1 VRRVWPLAI
10 VAATT
15 GCPSSV
21 GIDPCGAEGIPGTL
35 CHIAGN
41 GEEGFNGDG
50 LAAPE
55 TALYLPSQMR
65 RGPDGL
71 LYIMDFSNQRL
82 RRIEA
87 NGTVTTI
94 AGDGFHAGAIDNVPA
109 LESPLENPIDFDFL
123 PDGRIV
129 FVSYHDPRVLM
140 IDADGM
146 LHVVAGAVDAG
157 ERGDEGDGGPPL
169 FARFI
174 ELHGI
179 LVGPDGTIYLADTG
193 ANRIR
198 VIRGGLDGTV
208 ETIAG
213 IGGTGGYTGDGGPA
227 LAATLHDP
235 SGLALDP
242 SGNLYVGD
250 TINCVVRKIS
260 PDGIITTVAGNGP
273 DGELSRLEGIAVDAD
288 GTLYVGDK
296 FNSVIRRV
304 ESDGTLTTIAGTGT
318 RGAAGDGGP
327 ALSAQLGYIARIQ
340 FDVDGSLF
348 IADQTNATVRRL
360 VGPL

>member
-1 VRRVWPLAI
+1 VCRVWLLAV

-21 GIDPCGAEGIPGTL
+21 GTDPCGAEGIPGTL
-35 CHIAGN
+35 CPIAGN
-41 GEEGFNGDG
+41 GDEGFNGDG
-50 LAAPE
+50 LAAPK
-55 TALYLPSQMR
+55 TALYLPSQVR

-71 LYIMDFSNQRL
+71 VYIMDFSNQRL

-87 NGTVTTI
+87 NGKVTTI

-129 FVSYHDPRVLM
+129 FVSYHDPRVLL
-140 IDADGM
+140 IDTDGM

-235 SGLALDP
+235 SGLALDS
-242 SGNLYVGD
+242 SGNLFVGD

-273 DGELSRLEGIAVDAD
+273 DGELARLEGVAVGAD
-288 GTLYVGDK
+288 DTPYASDR
-296 FNSVIRRV
+296 FHSMSRRD
-304 ESDGTLTTIAGTGT
+304 ESDGQLLAIAGPGHT
-318 RGAAGDGGP
+318 RAPGVCGP
-327 ALSAQLGYIARIQ
+327 PPRAPTRYVARIQ
-340 FDVDGSLF
+340 FDLDGSLF